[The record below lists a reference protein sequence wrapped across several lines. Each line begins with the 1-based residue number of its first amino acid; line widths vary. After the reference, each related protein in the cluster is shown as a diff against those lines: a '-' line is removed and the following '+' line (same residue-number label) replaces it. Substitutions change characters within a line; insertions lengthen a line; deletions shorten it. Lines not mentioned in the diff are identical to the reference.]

1 MKMFLSQRFGALTG
15 LFFFALVASG
25 CGGGG
30 GGSSTQP
37 RFSTTHT
44 VGADHAGLPVA
55 MTAERWVTSSGDSGT
70 GTLREALAAAQD
82 GDAIV
87 IARGLSRRTLKLN
100 STLSV
105 GKNVT
110 IDATPAPGFTVNGQN
125 AVRLF
130 DVAESAQVTFRGLRL
145 REGRAV
151 NGHDSPGGAINTGN
165 NCRLTIQGCT
175 FEENVGDRGGAVR
188 ANYGTPILV
197 EDCTFTDN
205 DGSGAN
211 NGFSAGGVS
220 TSGHGSLTIRRSRF
234 IGNRGSTGG
243 AVYNSLEPVDIED
256 CVFINNVA
264 KQAGGAIFTDE
275 GNWAGP
281 SATVGGHLR
290 IKRCWIQGNR
300 STELGGGMFLWANKL
315 DEVLVEDTVLLWNRV
330 DKDSHGSAKGGGLRT
345 RGILTLNRVAF
356 IENTSAQQG
365 GGLWVDGAGK
375 FEINDCAF
383 SGNVVTDDAGGG
395 ATFNV
400 SSDAE
405 VNLRNCTFA
414 DNFAKRACGA
424 FWFGNR
430 NLNLTLTNCVFSENL
445 AGSDHKQDQVSFI
458 PLHDGGGNIQFPAPI
473 NQVDPRIALGS
484 LNVDPLLGV
493 ATQYGKTIAIPL
505 TTNSPAIGHAVTG
518 ATTTDIRGVSRGG
531 DPDSGAFEAT
541 ADDLVNVVPTANG

>member
-1 MKMFLSQRFGALTG
+1 MQMFLSKRFGALTG
-15 LFFFALVASG
+15 LFFFALVANG

-44 VGADHAGLPVA
+44 VGAANATLPVA
-55 MTAERWVTSSGDSGT
+55 TTAEHWVTSAGDSGI
-70 GTLREALAAAQD
+70 GTLRDALAAAQD

-87 IARGLSRRTLKLN
+87 IAHGLSRRTVKLN

-130 DVAESAQVTFRGLRL
+130 NVPANKNVTFRALRMIN
-145 REGRAV
+145 GRSV
-151 NGHDSPGGAINTGN
+151 NGTNSPGGAINTGN
-165 NCRLTIQGCT
+165 NCTLTIQACT
-175 FEENVGDRGGAVR
+175 FDANIADMGGAVR
-188 ANYGTPILV
+188 AGYETTTLV
-197 EDCTFTDN
+197 EDSTFTNN
-205 DGSGAN
+205 DGSQAN

-220 TSGHGSLTIRRSRF
+220 TNGHGSLTIRRSSF
-234 IGNRGSTGG
+234 IGNKGNTGG
-243 AVYNSLEPVDIED
+243 AVYNLLEPVDIED

-275 GNWAGP
+275 GNWVGP

-356 IENTSAQQG
+356 IENTSTQQG
-365 GGLWVDGAGK
+365 GGLWVDGAGP
-375 FEINDCAF
+375 FDINDCAF

-400 SSDAE
+400 SSTAV
-405 VNLRNCTFA
+405 VNMYNCTFA

-424 FWFGNR
+424 FWFGNSA
-430 NLNLTLTNCVFSENL
+430 LDITLTNCVVSKNL
-445 AGSDHKQDQVSFI
+445 AGTDHSHDQI
-458 PLHDGGGNIQFPAPI
+458 GYQPQDGGGNIEFPAPRNSGRRVAAGGI
-473 NQVDPRIALGS
+473 VA
-484 LNVDPLLGV
+484 DPLLGA
-493 ATQYGKTIAIPL
+493 ATQYDKTIAIPL
-505 TTNSPAIGHAVTG
+505 TTGSPAIGHAVAG
-518 ATTTDIRGVSRGG
+518 ATATDIRGVSRGG

-541 ADDLVNVVPTANG
+541 ADDLAHVVPSANG